1 MWELC
6 MLRLISLDLS
16 FSSNG
21 VKVAKV
27 ASSGMLSRSV
37 ALKGADLKCVVQH
50 HTCCQHDTHCTLPPY
65 FLTPSE

>member
-1 MWELC
+1 

-50 HTCCQHDTHCTLPPY
+50 HTCCQHDTHCT
-65 FLTPSE
+65 